1 MQELSR
7 LRKPIQELKSH
18 GDAQIAKL
26 IADSSP
32 GAIKGTL
39 QALASI
45 EAKLDELFSDD
56 APLTRLHQLIASVHR
71 VGKCIAVQVIVD
83 TNEFKNIKE
92 GKDRP
97 LQNS

>member
-1 MQELSR
+1 MQDLSR

-56 APLTRLHQLIASVHR
+56 APLTRLHQLIASLPQ
-71 VGKCIAVQVIVD
+71 CIEWA
-83 TNEFKNIKE
+83 
-92 GKDRP
+92 
-97 LQNS
+97 SA